1 MMYNRWQEPAKGVAM
16 NRIFRKMTLTVTA
29 LLLATWSAPCHAAES
44 TFKGIFTDAF
54 YGGLTGTLVGGAIMA
69 FAKRPADHLD
79 YLGYGAAVG
88 VLTGA
93 AYGIGKA
100 MGEMDSGRVRF
111 SMPTV
116 MPEIQDTNAKGQTP
130 IVFTAE
136 LVRGRF

>member
-1 MMYNRWQEPAKGVAM
+1 M

-29 LLLATWSAPCHAAES
+29 LLLAVWSAPCHAAES

-100 MGEMDSGRVRF
+100 VVEIDRGRVSF

-116 MPEIQDTNAKGQTP
+116 IPEFKDANSKGQAP
-130 IVFTAE
+130 LFFTAN
-136 LVRGRF
+136 LIRGKF

>member
-1 MMYNRWQEPAKGVAM
+1 VNRV
-16 NRIFRKMTLTVTA
+16 FRKMTLTVTA
-29 LLLATWSAPCHAAES
+29 LLLAIWSAPCHAAES

-79 YLGYGAAVG
+79 YLGFGAAVG

-100 MGEMDSGRVRF
+100 MVEMDRSRVSF
-111 SMPTV
+111 SLPTI
-116 MPEIQDTNAKGQTP
+116 MPELQDTNSKGQTP

>member
-1 MMYNRWQEPAKGVAM
+1 MK
-16 NRIFRKMTLTVTA
+16 RIFRATTLAVTA
-29 LLLATWSAPCHAAES
+29 LLMAVWSVPCQAAES

-69 FAKRPADHLD
+69 FAKKPADHLD

-100 MGEMDSGRVRF
+100 MVEMDRGRVSF
-111 SMPTV
+111 AVPTV
-116 MPEIQDTNAKGQTP
+116 IPDIGETNSKGQTP
-130 IVFTAE
+130 YMFTAN
-136 LVRGRF
+136 LIRGKF